1 MEACRS
7 ALSVSFQFSIEGTRP
22 YPLPSNYSNEAEQL
36 SLILAR
42 RAETR
47 DCRLFVEERIW
58 TERLVHLFNV
68 GRRISDFFSWS
79 EGAQRVVKKA
89 GYKSTRAIQKGMQL
103 TVMGSA
109 VREGPATS
117 PYGRRVRGKPTLS
130 GRERSWAGQTF
141 IRPPFNLDSSSFS

>member
-1 MEACRS
+1 MKRS
-7 ALSVSFQFSIEGTRP
+7 
-22 YPLPSNYSNEAEQL
+22 N
-36 SLILAR
+36 LILAR
-42 RAETR
+42 GAETR

-89 GYKSTRAIQKGMQL
+89 GSKSTRAIQKGMQL

-117 PYGRRVRGKPTLS
+117 PYGRRVRGKPTWARKRQDRLLS
-130 GRERSWAGQTF
+130 DLRSISTALHSPKVGVRSIGGWERHSGW
-141 IRPPFNLDSSSFS
+141 RD